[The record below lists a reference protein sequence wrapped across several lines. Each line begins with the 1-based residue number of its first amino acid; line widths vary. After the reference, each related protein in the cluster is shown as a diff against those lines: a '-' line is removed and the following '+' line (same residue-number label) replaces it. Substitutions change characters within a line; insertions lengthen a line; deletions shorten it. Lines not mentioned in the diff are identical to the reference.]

1 MKANEFKLALPCC
14 ALLCA
19 IVVAATFIFGGYGLI
34 ISATLIIGFL
44 VATTNEPNE
53 PNEPNE
59 SNESL

>member
-1 MKANEFKLALPCC
+1 MKADEFKLALLCC

-53 PNEPNE
+53 
-59 SNESL
+59 SL

>member
-1 MKANEFKLALPCC
+1 MKANEFKQ
-14 ALLCA
+14 ALLCLA
-19 IVVAATFIFGGYGLI
+19 VLCVSVVAATFIFGGYGLI

-53 PNEPNE
+53 PNE